1 MKIFIAHAPAGAG
14 HKSAT
19 LAIKDAFDKANT
31 GHDVRVV
38 DSLQYA
44 NRLFRWSYV
53 WGYNFMVS
61 RAPFLW
67 TFSFYFSDFKPI
79 RPLVRSVRR
88 LVNFINGY
96 RFYAFIKKEKPDC
109 VVATHFFATEIISN
123 LKISKLYD
131 GKLITC
137 VTDYGI
143 HDFWVSAQVDIYVVA
158 SEYSK
163 NELIDKGIQAEKIR
177 VLGIPVQE
185 KFTKRLERHE
195 AVEKLGLKEGLFTIL
210 IIGGGLG
217 VGPIPQMVKTIAGTS
232 EPFQLIVVCGRNES
246 LFKRIE
252 ELAKGS
258 RIPIKPYGFT
268 DKVNELMDASDIMIS
283 KPGGL
288 SISEAMVKG
297 VPMIV
302 DSFIPGQEESNLRFL
317 EKNSAGIGT
326 KGIQETLE
334 KLEWL
339 YRHKE
344 TLESMRAKAKQLG
357 KPSAASDIVLLVL
370 GSVEKK

>member
-1 MKIFIAHAPAGAG
+1 MKIFIVHAPAGGG

-38 DSLQYA
+38 DALQYA
-44 NRLFRWSYV
+44 NRLFRSSYV

-67 TFSFYFSDFKPI
+67 TISFYLSDFKPI
-79 RPLVRSVRR
+79 RPLIRSLRR

-96 RFYAFIKKEKPDC
+96 KFYAFIKSEKPDC

-123 LKISKLYD
+123 LKMSKLYG

-137 VTDYGI
+137 ITDYGI
-143 HDFWVSAQVDIYVVA
+143 HDFWVSAQVDIYIVA

-163 NELIDKGIQAEKIR
+163 NELISKGIQAERIR

-185 KFTKRLERHE
+185 KFTKKLERNE
-195 AVEKLGLKEGLFTIL
+195 AVEKLGLRQGLFTVL

-217 VGPIPQMVKTIAGTS
+217 VGPIPQMVETIAGTS
-232 EPFQLIVVCGRNES
+232 EPFQLIVVCGNNEG

-252 ELAKGS
+252 EIAKNS
-258 RIPIKPYGFT
+258 KIPIKPYGFT

-297 VPMIV
+297 VPVIV
-302 DSFIPGQEESNLRFL
+302 NTFIPGQEENNLMFL
-317 EKNSAGIGT
+317 EKHGVGIGVKT
-326 KGIQETLE
+326 VEETLE
-334 KLEWL
+334 KLEEL
-339 YRHKE
+339 YRSKQV
-344 TLESMRAKAKQLG
+344 LEAMREKAKQLG
-357 KPSAASDIVLLVL
+357 KPSSASDIVLLVL
-370 GSVEKK
+370 ETVEKK